1 MNSAP
6 RTASS
11 WWYDL
16 QQSLEGSFIARTH
29 GLLKTKFALLDS
41 EGKKFGQL
49 QLRGLSIAEFE
60 SGDRAAVLTHTEG
73 RYRMVAEG
81 EEILNATPK
90 VRSVDELEISCRGR
104 TYEARVSFFRN
115 VAVASY
121 GRGGGRAVHVSG
133 GLLGR
138 SYQVLFAP
146 DDGCTLPAA
155 VFLLWHVAAN
165 RRRAYRMGSPMGEER
180 CRELFGEALRHGK

>member
-1 MNSAP
+1 MNRAP
-6 RTASS
+6 RTASL
-11 WWYDL
+11 WRYDL
-16 QQSLEGSFIARTH
+16 QQSLKGSFTARAH
-29 GLLKTKFALLDS
+29 GLLTTKFALLNS
-41 EGKKFGQL
+41 EGKSFGRL

-60 SGDRAAVLTHTEG
+60 SEGCVAVLTQAEG
-73 RYRMVAEG
+73 SYQMIAEG
-81 EEILNATPK
+81 EEVLNAVPK
-90 VRSVDELEISCRGR
+90 GQSVDELEISCGGR

-121 GRGGGRAVHVSG
+121 GRGGGRAAHVSG

-146 DDGCTLPAA
+146 DDRCALPAA

-165 RRRAYRMGSPMGEER
+165 RRRAYRMGSPRG
-180 CRELFGEALRHGK
+180 REAM

>member
-16 QQSLEGSFIARTH
+16 QQSLKGSFTARARA
-29 GLLKTKFALLDS
+29 LLTTKFALLNS
-41 EGKKFGQL
+41 EGKSFGRL

-60 SGDRAAVLTHTEG
+60 SEGCVAVLTQAEG
-73 RYRMVAEG
+73 SYQMIAEG
-81 EEILNATPK
+81 EEVLNAVPK
-90 VRSVDELEISCRGR
+90 GQSVDELEISCGGR

-121 GRGGGRAVHVSG
+121 GRGGGRAAHVSG
-133 GLLGR
+133 GLVGR
-138 SYQVLFAP
+138 SYQVIFAP
-146 DDGCTLPAA
+146 EDGCALPAA
-155 VFLLWHVAAN
+155 IFLLWHVAAN
-165 RRRAYRMGSPMGEER
+165 RRRAYRMGRPMGR
-180 CRELFGEALRHGK
+180 GAT

>member
-1 MNSAP
+1 MNNAP

-16 QQSLEGSFIARTH
+16 QQSLGGSFSARAR
-29 GLLKTKFALLDS
+29 GLLTTKFALLDS
-41 EGKKFGQL
+41 EGKEFGQL

-60 SGDRAAVLTHTEG
+60 SRGHAAILERTRG
-73 RYRMVAEG
+73 SYRMVAEG
-81 EEILNATPK
+81 EEVLTAAPK
-90 VRSVDELEISCRGR
+90 GQSVDKLEISCGGR

-115 VAVASY
+115 LAVASY
-121 GRGGGRAVHVSG
+121 QRGGGSAVRVSG
-133 GLLGR
+133 GLVGR

-146 DDGCTLPAA
+146 DDECALSAA

-165 RRRAYRMGSPMGEER
+165 RRRAFRMGRPMG
-180 CRELFGEALRHGK
+180 GGAM

>member
-6 RTASS
+6 RTASL
-11 WWYDL
+11 WWYEL
-16 QQSLEGSFIARTH
+16 QQSLKGSFTARAH
-29 GLLKTKFALLDS
+29 GLRLTTKFALLNS
-41 EGKKFGQL
+41 EGKNFGQL
-49 QLRGLSIAEFE
+49 QLRLSIAEFE

-90 VRSVDELEISCRGR
+90 GQSVDKLEISCGGR

-121 GRGGGRAVHVSG
+121 QRGDGRAVHVSG
-133 GLLGR
+133 GLVGR

-165 RRRAYRMGSPMGEER
+165 RRRAYRMGSPTEGGAM
-180 CRELFGEALRHGK
+180 

>member
-1 MNSAP
+1 MNNAP

-16 QQSLEGSFIARTH
+16 QQNLGGSFTARAH
-29 GLLKTKFALLDS
+29 GLLTTKFALLNS

-60 SGDRAAVLTHTEG
+60 SRDHATTLTRTEG
-73 RYRMVAEG
+73 SYRMVAQG
-81 EEILNATPK
+81 EEVLTATPK
-90 VRSVDELEISCRGR
+90 GRSVDELEISCGGR

-115 VAVASY
+115 LAVASY
-121 GRGGGRAVHVSG
+121 GRGGGRAVRVSG
-133 GLLGR
+133 GLVGR

-146 DDGCTLPAA
+146 DDEYVLPVA

-165 RRRAYRMGSPMGEER
+165 RRRAYRMGSSVGGGAM
-180 CRELFGEALRHGK
+180 

>member
-16 QQSLEGSFIARTH
+16 QQSLGGSFTAHAR
-29 GLLKTKFALLDS
+29 GLLTAKFALLDS

-60 SGDRAAVLTHTEG
+60 SGNHATTLTRTKES
-73 RYRMVAEG
+73 YRMVADG
-81 EEILNATPK
+81 EEVLTAVPK
-90 VRSVDELEISCRGR
+90 GRSLDELEISRGGR

-115 VAVASY
+115 LAVVSY
-121 GRGGGRAVHVSG
+121 GRGGGRVARVSG
-133 GLLGR
+133 GLAGR
-138 SYQVLFAP
+138 SYQILFTP
-146 DDGCTLPAA
+146 DDGCALPAA
-155 VFLLWHVAAN
+155 VFLLWHIAAN
-165 RRRAYRMGSPMGEER
+165 RRRAYRMWSLTGGGAM
-180 CRELFGEALRHGK
+180 

>member
-1 MNSAP
+1 MNNAP

-16 QQSLEGSFIARTH
+16 QQSLGGSFSARAR
-29 GLLKTKFALLDS
+29 GLLTTKFALLDP
-41 EGKKFGQL
+41 EGKRFGQL
-49 QLRGLSIAEFE
+49 QLRGLLMAEFE
-60 SGDRAAVLTHTEG
+60 SGGRAASLERTGE

-81 EEILNATPK
+81 EEVLTAVPK
-90 VRSVDELEISCRGR
+90 GQSVDELEISCGSQ

-115 VAVASY
+115 LAVASY
-121 GRGGGRAVHVSG
+121 QRGDGRAVHVSG
-133 GLLGR
+133 GLVGR

-165 RRRAYRMGSPMGEER
+165 RRRAYRMGSPIGGGAM
-180 CRELFGEALRHGK
+180 

>member
-6 RTASS
+6 RTASL

-16 QQSLEGSFIARTH
+16 QQSLKGSFTARAH
-29 GLLKTKFALLDS
+29 GLRLTTKFALLNS
-41 EGKKFGQL
+41 EGKNFGQL
-49 QLRGLSIAEFE
+49 RLRGLSIAEFE
-60 SGDRAAVLTHTEG
+60 SGDRVAVLTHTEG

-90 VRSVDELEISCRGR
+90 GQSVDKLEISCGGR

-121 GRGGGRAVHVSG
+121 GRGGGRAAHVSG
-133 GLLGR
+133 GLVGR
-138 SYQVLFAP
+138 SYQVIFAP
-146 DDGCTLPAA
+146 EDGCALPAA
-155 VFLLWHVAAN
+155 IFLLWHVAAN
-165 RRRAYRMGSPMGEER
+165 RRRAYRMGRPMGR
-180 CRELFGEALRHGK
+180 GAT

>member
-16 QQSLEGSFIARTH
+16 QQSLEGSFTARTR
-29 GLLKTKFALLDS
+29 GLLTTKFALLDS

-60 SGDRAAVLTHTEG
+60 SEGRAATLTWTEG
-73 RYRMVAEG
+73 NYRMASEG
-81 EEILNATPK
+81 EEVLTAAPK
-90 VRSVDELEISCRGR
+90 GQSIDELEVSCGDR
-104 TYEARVSFFRN
+104 TYEAQVGFFRN

-121 GRGGGRAVHVSG
+121 QRGDGRAVHVSG
-133 GLLGR
+133 DLVGR

-165 RRRAYRMGSPMGEER
+165 RRRAYRMGSPMWR
-180 CRELFGEALRHGK
+180 RAM